1 MTNYPYMVSNNK
13 ISQIFDTLNTAA
25 KPDKFTNNVLHNLG
39 YRSTNDRAFITLLK
53 KLNFLNSDSSPT
65 SNYDYLKDSTK
76 SKKIIANQIRELYSE
91 MFSINENMNDASDDE
106 IKGAISRIT
115 GKEEKDVK
123 RIFSTFKMLCNYA
136 DFSDAKIID
145 NNGDSESQSE
155 QISPF
160 QQPSLGINTT
170 PETSKL
176 TTDFH
181 YNIQIHLPATTDVT
195 VYNAIFKSIK
205 ENLL

>member
-76 SKKIIANQIRELYSE
+76 SKKLLL
-91 MFSINENMNDASDDE
+91 
-106 IKGAISRIT
+106 IKLESYI
-115 GKEEKDVK
+115 VK
-123 RIFSTFKMLCNYA
+123 CFQSM
-136 DFSDAKIID
+136 KI
-145 NNGDSESQSE
+145 
-155 QISPF
+155 
-160 QQPSLGINTT
+160 
-170 PETSKL
+170 
-176 TTDFH
+176 
-181 YNIQIHLPATTDVT
+181 
-195 VYNAIFKSIK
+195 
-205 ENLL
+205 